1 MVLFVVFGCGSRSDR
16 DKGIGFYRIPSVIKN
31 KSSIEEELK
40 QRGEKSVDTSVKS
53 RRHDTDENKDR
64 PALTPHVA
72 FVVPSHY
79 RLIFYIFTF
88 LLPQTSLKV
97 LKEISLVVKDE
108 LGLIVYQTP
117 MFHEYLF

>member
-64 PALTPHVA
+64 PARTPHVA
-72 FVVPSHY
+72 FVVPSHI
-79 RLIFYIFTF
+79 IFYV
-88 LLPQTSLKV
+88 LKSLKRF
-97 LKEISLVVKDE
+97 SLVAKDE